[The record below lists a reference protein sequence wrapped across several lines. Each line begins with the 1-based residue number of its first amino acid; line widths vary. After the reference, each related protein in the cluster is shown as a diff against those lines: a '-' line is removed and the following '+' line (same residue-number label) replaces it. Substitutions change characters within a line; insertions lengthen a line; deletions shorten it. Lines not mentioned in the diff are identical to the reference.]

1 MQTSPYTLRLAHIN
15 DCHSNFDPVSLTLKV
30 SGAGEP
36 IKVAA
41 HSGGY
46 GRLATVLANARAEA
60 EAADTSFLFLH
71 GGDTFQGTLYFNEFR
86 GKANARLLNLL
97 KPDAIVLGNHEID
110 SGNAPLHRFIEA
122 IDFPM
127 LAGNMDLSAEDPTK
141 GFALATLN
149 NLLYY
154 DSQRGCA
161 QALKKPLGDK
171 QMAIVGITLDQMQV
185 IARPDPDTQFRDA
198 INTCRATVNA
208 LKADGIHHILV
219 LSHLGLDGDR
229 KLAAAVD
236 GISLI
241 VGGHS
246 HTLMGDF
253 ANLGLPCVPWGERI
267 NNTPILHAG
276 KYAETIGLAEISFDA
291 QGRVTALEGGNY
303 LMLDEHPLVDNLSAE
318 LRAEALN
325 QLKAHPGILW
335 CEAEPGIQS
344 IIDKEFRPAITALDH
359 QVLAMV
365 PRELIHTRLPSKSLP
380 HGSEVAPWVSRAMY
394 EETRILDGAVQF
406 ALHNAGGVRQSMS
419 QGKMTLADVLG
430 RLLPFE
436 LPLVKYAIEGQYLIE
451 ALESAINSAT
461 NNSVIGTGA
470 GSFPYTFGLKY
481 HYDGRRPQGERI
493 LSLTLSQGGLWVPV
507 EAGKVYV
514 GVSTAYTAS
523 GKEGYQALSLCHW
536 QEPVPDLTLPGAFIR
551 FIERHGGFA
560 EEMLP
565 QLSYISHLR

>member
-15 DCHSNFDPVSLTLKV
+15 DCHSNFDPVSLTLNVGGK
-30 SGAGEP
+30 GES
-36 IKVAA
+36 VRLAC

-46 GRLATVLANARAEA
+46 GRIASVLAKVRAEA
-60 EAADTSFLFLH
+60 EAANAPFLFLH

-86 GKANARLLNLL
+86 GKANAHLLNLL
-97 KPDAIVLGNHEID
+97 RPDAMVLGNHEID
-110 SGNAPLHRFIEA
+110 SGNAPLRRFIEA

-127 LAGNMDLSAEDPTK
+127 LAGNMDLSREDPTK
-141 GFALATLN
+141 GFPLAPLDK
-149 NLLYY
+149 LFCY

-161 QALKKPLGDK
+161 RVLKKPLADK
-171 QMAIVGITLDQMQV
+171 ELAIIGITLDQMPL
-185 IARPDPDTQFRDA
+185 IARPDPDTDFRSA
-198 INTCRATVNA
+198 IDTCRATVEK
-208 LKADGIHHILV
+208 LHGEGIRHILV

-229 KLAAAVD
+229 ELAQAVS

-253 ANLGLPCVPWGERI
+253 ANLGLPCVPWGERV
-267 NNTPILHAG
+267 NDTPILHAG
-276 KYAETIGLAEISFDA
+276 KYAETIGLASISFDDS
-291 QGRVTALEGGNY
+291 GKVIGLEGGNF
-303 LMLDEHPLVDNLSAE
+303 LMLDEHPLTDSHSAGE
-318 LRAEALN
+318 RDRAIAI
-325 QLKAHPGILW
+325 LKAHPGVLW
-335 CEAEPGIQS
+335 CEAEPKLQAV
-344 IIDKEFRPAITALDH
+344 IDKEYRPAITALDS

-406 ALHNAGGVRQSMS
+406 ALHNAGGVRQSLS
-419 QGKMTLADVLG
+419 QGQITLADVLG

-436 LPLVKYAIEGQYLIE
+436 LPLVKYAIEGHYLIE

-461 NNSVIGTGA
+461 NNSVMGTGA

-481 HYDGRRPQGERI
+481 HYDGRRPQGQRI
-493 LSLTLSQGGLWVPV
+493 LSLTLSQGGVWVPV
-507 EAGKVYV
+507 ETNKVYV

-523 GKEGYQALSLCHW
+523 GKEGYQALSSCHW
-536 QEPVPDLTLPGAFIR
+536 QEPVAELTLPGAFIR
-551 FIERHGGFA
+551 FIQRHGSFA
-560 EEMLP
+560 EELLP
-565 QLSYISHLR
+565 QLSYVSHLR